1 MNKSVIGF
9 IDKKFYSEYPVNW
22 DNKLFRLKILEV
34 LHRDATVLD
43 LGAGS
48 GYVKEMN
55 FKSEVKEVT
64 GIDLDPGIAKNPFLH
79 SYVIGSVY
87 DLSVLGNRKF
97 DVVFCNSVIEHI
109 DDPGKFVDEIMNVLK
124 PGGFFFGKTPNKN
137 HYVPVAAGITP
148 LSFHKWFNRK
158 RGRPDEH
165 TFATHYRLNT
175 PSTIKKYFS
184 GPGWTNVKIETYEGP
199 PSYLRMNFLLY
210 AAGLVYEKLVNVLKA
225 DRFRMVIIFSVQKSN
240 KV

>member
-22 DNKLFRLKILEV
+22 DNKLFRRKILEV
-34 LHRDATVLD
+34 LQPDFLLLD

-55 FKSEVKEVT
+55 FKSEVKEVI
-64 GIDLDPGIAKNPFLH
+64 GIDLDPGIADNPFLD

-87 DLSVLGNRKF
+87 DLSIFGNKKF
-97 DVVFCNSVIEHI
+97 DIVICNSVIEHI
-109 DDPGKFVDEIMNVLK
+109 ENPETFVTEIMNMLK

-137 HYVPVAAGITP
+137 HYVPVAAAITP
-148 LSFHKWFNRK
+148 LSFHKWFNRM

-175 PSTIKKYFS
+175 PSTIKKYFNRS
-184 GPGWTNVKIETYEGP
+184 GWTNLKIETYEGP
-199 PSYLRMNFLLY
+199 PSYLRMNFLVYTAGWLY
-210 AAGLVYEKLVNVLKA
+210 ERLVNALNASGLK
-225 DRFRMVIIFSVQKSN
+225 MVIIFSVQKSN